1 MGLPPLK
8 HQNKAYECV
17 PLYKQSLLIQRPIS
31 LNLSPPS
38 APSNPASAVADNA
51 LIQEISSGLLQ
62 SAAAISPKFLYDPL
76 GSHLFTAITLLPE
89 YYPTNTERLIFERYK
104 KEIADAVGSGGVF
117 IDLGAGNCQ
126 KAESFFDVLKPS
138 AYVAIDFSAEYL
150 TTAVDGLKGKYPEIA
165 MHAIAMDFT
174 KALSI
179 PSQIPAANRT
189 FFYPGSS
196 IGNFLPGD
204 ARHLLTEIKHQAG
217 NGGLLIGVDL
227 MKDDSVLMAAYDD
240 PLKIT
245 AAFNLN
251 ILRSV
256 NAIIG
261 SNFNVAQFKHLV
273 QINRQEGRV
282 ELYLEALEDLTVSWP
297 ERVRAFKKGE
307 RIHTEHSHKYTMDSI
322 QGLLTQAGFTRMQV
336 FTDPRQYFAV
346 IYAQ

>member
-1 MGLPPLK
+1 MGLSPLK
-8 HQNKAYECV
+8 HQNKAKEGF
-17 PLYKQSLLIQRPIS
+17 PLYKQSLLLQHPTS
-31 LNLSPPS
+31 SNFMPPS
-38 APSNPASAVADNA
+38 TPSNPASTVADNA
-51 LIQEISSGLLQ
+51 FIQEITRGLLH

-89 YYPTNTERLIFERYK
+89 YYPTNTERFIFEHYR
-104 KEIADAVGSGGVF
+104 KEIADAIGSGGVF

-126 KAESFFDVLKPS
+126 KAESFFDVLEPN

-150 TTAVDGLKGKYPEIA
+150 SEAVQSLQGKYPDIA

-174 KALSI
+174 QALSI
-179 PSQIPAANRT
+179 PNSVPAAHRT

-196 IGNFLPGD
+196 IGNFLPSE
-204 ARHLLTEIKHQAG
+204 ARHLLTEIKRQAG

-256 NAIIG
+256 NTIIG

-273 QINRQEGRV
+273 EINHQEDRV

-297 ERVRAFKKGE
+297 QQVRAFKKGE
-307 RIHTEHSHKYTMDSI
+307 RIHTEYSHKYTIDSI
-322 QGLLTQAGFTRMQV
+322 QRLLTQAGFTQMQF
-336 FTDPRQYFAV
+336 FTDPKQYFAV
-346 IYAQ
+346 IYAH

>member
-1 MGLPPLK
+1 M
-8 HQNKAYECV
+8 
-17 PLYKQSLLIQRPIS
+17 
-31 LNLSPPS
+31 PPS
-38 APSNPASAVADNA
+38 TPSIPASTVADNTF
-51 LIQEISSGLLQ
+51 IQEITSGLLQ
-62 SAAAISPKFLYDPL
+62 SASAISPKFLYDPL

-89 YYPTNTERLIFERYK
+89 YYPTNTERHIFEQYK
-104 KEIADAVGSGGVF
+104 KEIAHAIGSGGVF

-126 KAESFFDVLKPS
+126 KAESFFDVLLPN

-150 TTAVDGLKGKYPEIA
+150 SEAVQGLQGKYPDIA
-165 MHAIAMDFT
+165 IHAIAMDFT
-174 KALSI
+174 HALSI
-179 PSQIPAANRT
+179 PNSVPVTNRT

-196 IGNFLPGD
+196 IGNFIPSE
-204 ARHLLTEIKHQAG
+204 ARRLLTEIKRQAA

-256 NAIIG
+256 NAMIG
-261 SNFNVAQFKHLV
+261 SNFNVAQFKHLAE
-273 QINRQEGRV
+273 INHQEGRV

-297 ERVRAFKKGE
+297 QQVRAFKKGE
-307 RIHTEHSHKYTMDSI
+307 RIHTEYSHKYTRDSI
-322 QGLLTQAGFTRMQV
+322 QRLLTQAGFTQMQF
-336 FTDPRQYFAV
+336 FTDPKQYFAV

>member
-1 MGLPPLK
+1 MF
-8 HQNKAYECV
+8 
-17 PLYKQSLLIQRPIS
+17 
-31 LNLSPPS
+31 PS
-38 APSNPASAVADNA
+38 APSNPASKVADNA
-51 LIQEISSGLLQ
+51 FIQEITSGLLQ

-89 YYPTNTERLIFERYK
+89 YYPTNTERFIFERYK
-104 KEIADAVGSGGVF
+104 KEIASAVGSGGVF

-126 KAESFFDVLKPS
+126 KAESFFDVLKPN
-138 AYVAIDFSAEYL
+138 AYVAVDFSAEYL
-150 TTAVDGLKGKYPEIA
+150 TTAVDGLKGKYPGIA

-174 KALSI
+174 QALAI
-179 PSQIPAANRT
+179 PESTPNGKRS

-196 IGNFLPGD
+196 IGNFLPHE
-204 ARHLLTEIKHQAG
+204 AKHLLTEIKRQAG

-256 NAIIG
+256 NALIG

-273 QINRQEGRV
+273 QINRQDSRV
-282 ELYLEALEDLTVSWP
+282 ELYLEALDDVTVTWP
-297 ERVRAFKKGE
+297 GLERTFQQGE
-307 RIHTEHSHKYTMDSI
+307 RIHTENSHKYTRDSI
-322 QGLLTQAGFTRMQV
+322 EILLRQAGFTQMQF
-336 FTDPRQYFAV
+336 FTDPKHYFAV
-346 IYAQ
+346 IYAE

>member
-1 MGLPPLK
+1 M
-8 HQNKAYECV
+8 
-17 PLYKQSLLIQRPIS
+17 
-31 LNLSPPS
+31 PPS
-38 APSNPASAVADNA
+38 APSNPASTVADNA
-51 LIQEISSGLLQ
+51 FIQEITSGLLQ

-89 YYPTNTERLIFERYK
+89 YYPTNTERFIFEHYK
-104 KEIADAVGSGGVF
+104 KEIAGAVGSGGVM

-126 KAESFFDVLKPS
+126 KAESFFDVLTPS

-150 TTAVDGLKGKYPEIA
+150 TTAVNGLKGKYPGIA

-174 KALSI
+174 QALAIPESI
-179 PSQIPAANRT
+179 PNGKRT

-196 IGNFLPGD
+196 IGNFLPHE
-204 ARHLLTEIKHQAG
+204 AKHLLTEIKRQAG

-256 NAIIG
+256 NDHIG
-261 SNFNVAQFKHLV
+261 SNFDVAQFKHLV
-273 QINRQEGRV
+273 QINHQDSRV
-282 ELYLEALEDLTVSWP
+282 ELYLEALEDITVTWP
-297 ERVRAFKKGE
+297 GQERTFQRGE
-307 RIHTEHSHKYTMDSI
+307 RIHTENSHKYTKESI
-322 QGLLTQAGFTRMQV
+322 ELLLRQAGFTQME
-336 FTDPRQYFAV
+336 FFADPKHYFAV
-346 IYAQ
+346 IYAE